1 MAAVYRGAPAI
12 LKAGARDAAA
22 IILDLL
28 LPPSCALC
36 GISGELLCE
45 TCAARMRES
54 KEAALD
60 WPRAW
65 FRCEFCER
73 CRRCDHC
80 ARCELWRE
88 ARPITPEHVREC
100 TICRLPCRRCDA
112 DLERENEEQ
121 TVCPECRARR
131 TAACG
136 PQYFPPQIPL
146 LRSAFRYG
154 GAVQQLILALKYE
167 GLRTL
172 AAALV
177 EAAPATR
184 LPNPSRSDVIVPIP
198 MKARDARRRGG
209 NHAGALAAALGARIG
224 VPAEGKLLRRSK
236 KRTVRQASISASGR
250 DAAARWDVVERRWEN
265 VYGAFEAPADID
277 GARVLLVDD
286 VATTTA
292 TLQSAAME
300 LRAAGAAS
308 VEAWALARR
317 ESARAKAIDGG
328 IWDDFL

>member
-1 MAAVYRGAPAI
+1 
-12 LKAGARDAAA
+12 
-22 IILDLL
+22 
-28 LPPSCALC
+28 
-36 GISGELLCE
+36 
-45 TCAARMRES
+45 MRKS

-80 ARCELWRE
+80 TRCEFWRE
-88 ARPITPEHVREC
+88 AKPITPGHMREC
-100 TICRLPCRRCDA
+100 SICRLPCRRCDA

-121 TVCPECRARR
+121 LVCPECRARR

-154 GAVQQLILALKYE
+154 GAVQQAILALKYE
-167 GLRTL
+167 GMRTL

-184 LPNPSRSDVIVPIP
+184 LPNASRADVIVPIP
-198 MKARDARRRGG
+198 MKTRDARRRGG
-209 NHAGALAAALGARIG
+209 NHAGALASALGARIG
-224 VPAEGKLLRRSK
+224 VPADGKLLRRSK
-236 KRTVRQASISASGR
+236 KRTVRQASISASGG
-250 DAAARWDVVERRWEN
+250 DAAARWDVTEQRWEN
-265 VYGAFEAPADID
+265 VYGAFDAPANID
-277 GARVLLVDD
+277 GARILLVDD

-317 ESARAKAIDGG
+317 ESDRARTPDGG
-328 IWDDFL
+328 GWDDFS